1 MLRRLLLVMFAAA
14 VGLAGLNAA
23 SAEPVFP
30 PGMRIGLEP
39 PGDAKLST
47 HFAGFEDTERK
58 VAISIVDLP
67 AAAYPDLEA
76 AAFGKNQ
83 RGLDDM
89 KRESFPFESG
99 IGFLISGH
107 LQANGGT
114 VYKWLLLAKSFAGP
128 AQDLTTLVTVTVP
141 EAARAVYTD
150 AAIRE
155 ALASVTFRAAPLQE
169 QLGMLP
175 FKLGDMAGFRIMTV
189 LPEGG
194 VILTEGPSDN
204 LNTQPY
210 IIITVGRG
218 GPSEPDDRRRFAR
231 DMLTAAPLRDLNVQS
246 AEMMRI
252 TGWPGHEIR
261 ATAKGLNGDAL
272 SLVQWLRFGTGGFMR
287 IVCVSRTDA
296 WDTLFPRFRAVRDG
310 IEPK

>member
-1 MLRRLLLVMFAAA
+1 MLRRLLLVLLAAWL
-14 VGLAGLNAA
+14 GLAGLNAA
-23 SAEPVFP
+23 AAEPVYP

-39 PGDAKLST
+39 PAGAKVST
-47 HFAGFEDTERK
+47 HFPGFEDAERQ
-58 VAISIVDLP
+58 VTIGIVDLP
-67 AAAYPDLEA
+67 AAAYPDLET

-83 RGLDDM
+83 RGLEDI

-99 IGFLISGH
+99 IGFLIGGR
-107 LQANGGT
+107 LQANGVT

-128 AQDLTTLVTVTVP
+128 AQDLTTVVSVTVP
-141 EAARAVYTD
+141 EGARTVYTD
-150 AAIRE
+150 AVVRKV
-155 ALASVTFRAAPLQE
+155 LSSVTFRAAPLQE
-169 QLGMLP
+169 QLAMLP
-175 FKLGDMAGFRIMTV
+175 FKLADMAGFRLMQV

-252 TGWPGHEIR
+252 AGWPGHEIR
-261 ATAKGLNGDAL
+261 AMATGLNGDAL
-272 SLVQWLRFGTGGFMR
+272 SVVQWLRFGTGGFMR
-287 IVCVSRTDA
+287 IVGVSRTDA
-296 WDTLFPRFRAVRDG
+296 WDKLFPRFRAVRDG